1 MNQNDNYLRE
11 ISELW
16 VIKEKIYEETKKMD
30 FKQYLEYLKKNIQP
44 LKKRLE
50 AKIMDT
56 ETAALAVRELPR

>member
-44 LKKRLE
+44 LKKRLK

-56 ETAALAVRELPR
+56 EAAALAVRELPR